1 MDMNLT
7 QQSKPQWQF
16 KMHISHLVALSN
28 NSVIG
33 VNNDLPWT
41 LKRDLKHFSSYTQ
54 NKAIVMG
61 RKTFES
67 IGRPLPNRQ
76 NIVISSSML
85 SKEGIEVVRN
95 LEEGISAAVAWN
107 KKNELDDEVVL
118 IGGGRVFEESI
129 LMVNKLVFTR
139 VDCEITGDIFYPDID
154 LTDWTKIS
162 DESHAKD
169 ADNEYNFKIETY
181 LKNQELLF

>member
-1 MDMNLT
+1 MDMSLI
-7 QQSKPQWQF
+7 QLLKPQWQF
-16 KMHISHLVALSN
+16 KMYISHLVALSN

-41 LKRDLKHFSSYTQ
+41 LKKDLKHFSSYTQ

-76 NIVISSSML
+76 NIVISSSMPPQ
-85 SKEGIEVVRN
+85 EGVEVVRS
-95 LEEGISAAVAWN
+95 LEEGIAAAEHWN

-118 IGGGRVFEESI
+118 IGGGHVFEESI
-129 LMVNKLVFTR
+129 LIVNKLVLTR
-139 VDCEITGDIFYPDID
+139 VDCEITGDIFYPAIN
-154 LTDWTKIS
+154 LADWIKIS

-181 LKNQELLF
+181 LKN

>member
-1 MDMNLT
+1 M
-7 QQSKPQWQF
+7 
-16 KMHISHLVALSN
+16 
-28 NSVIG
+28 
-33 VNNDLPWT
+33 LP
-41 LKRDLKHFSSYTQ
+41 
-54 NKAIVMG
+54 
-61 RKTFES
+61 
-67 IGRPLPNRQ
+67 
-76 NIVISSSML
+76 
-85 SKEGIEVVRN
+85 KEGIEVVRN

>member
-1 MDMNLT
+1 M
-7 QQSKPQWQF
+7 
-16 KMHISHLVALSN
+16 
-28 NSVIG
+28 
-33 VNNDLPWT
+33 LPT
-41 LKRDLKHFSSYTQ
+41 
-54 NKAIVMG
+54 
-61 RKTFES
+61 
-67 IGRPLPNRQ
+67 
-76 NIVISSSML
+76 
-85 SKEGIEVVRN
+85 EGIKIVSG
-95 LEEGISAAVAWN
+95 LEDGIAEAQDWN
-107 KKNELDDEVVL
+107 TKIGLDDEVVL

>member
-1 MDMNLT
+1 MDMILI
-7 QQSKPQWQF
+7 QQLKPQWQF
-16 KMHISHLVALSN
+16 KMNISHLVALSN

-61 RKTFES
+61 RKTFDS

-85 SKEGIEVVRN
+85 AQEGAKVVRS
-95 LEEGISAAVAWN
+95 LEEGIAAAESWN
-107 KKNELDDEVVL
+107 KENKLDDEVVL
-118 IGGGRVFEESI
+118 IGGGRVFKESI
-129 LMVNKLVFTR
+129 LFVNKLVLR
-139 VDCEITGDIFYPDID
+139 GVDCEITGDILYPDID
-154 LTDWTKIS
+154 LTNWTMIS
-162 DESHAKD
+162 EESHAKD
-169 ADNEYNFKIETY
+169 TDNEYDFKIETY
-181 LKNQELLF
+181 LKN

>member
-1 MDMNLT
+1 MAMNLI
-7 QQSKPQWQF
+7 QQLGPQWQF
-16 KMHISHLVALSN
+16 KMYISHLVALSN

-67 IGRPLPNRQ
+67 IGRPLPNRH
-76 NIVISSSML
+76 NVVISSSML
-85 SKEGIEVVRN
+85 PTEGIKIVSG
-95 LEEGISAAVAWN
+95 LEDGIAEAQDWN
-107 KKNELDDEVVL
+107 TKNGLDDEVVV

-129 LMVNKLVFTR
+129 LIVNKLVLTR
-139 VDCEITGDIFYPDID
+139 VDCDISGDIFYPDID
-154 LTDWTKIS
+154 LIS
-162 DESHAKD
+162 WNKVSEESHAKD
-169 ADNEYNFKIETY
+169 AENEYDFKIETY
-181 LKNQELLF
+181 LKN